1 MSAEGC
7 RKILITGAT
16 SAIAR
21 ALADRLAARG
31 DRIVLAA
38 RDAEEAGRTAADL
51 RVARGADAFAI
62 RFDAEEHGAGAAV
75 VRTAAETLG
84 GLDGVILIHGAMWS
98 QEEAE
103 KDPALAAR
111 MATVN
116 LSSCAEALLEAAPR
130 VPDNTGFLCAVTSVA
145 GDRGRPS
152 NFAYGAGKAGLN
164 AFLDGLRG
172 RLRGR
177 GVAVTTVK
185 PGFVDTAMTWGLD
198 GMFLVAAPDTVAA
211 AIERGIDR
219 GKPVVYAP
227 GFWRLIMLIIR
238 SIPRPVFDRL
248 GL

>member
-1 MSAEGC
+1 VSGGGG
-7 RKILITGAT
+7 RRILVTGAT

-38 RDAEEAGRTAADL
+38 RDDEEAGRTAADL
-51 RVARGADAFAI
+51 RITRGAEAYAI
-62 RFDAEEHGAGAAV
+62 RFDAEEPGAGTAV

-84 GLDGVILIHGAMWS
+84 GLDGVVLVHGAMWS

-103 KDPALAAR
+103 KDAKLASR

-116 LSSCAEALLEAAPR
+116 LSSCAEALLEAATH
-130 VPDNTGFLCAVTSVA
+130 VPDRTGFLCAVSSVA
-145 GDRGRPS
+145 GDRGRQS

-172 RLRGR
+172 RLGPRGI
-177 GVAVTTVK
+177 AVTTVK
-185 PGFVDTAMTWGLD
+185 PGFVDTAMTWGLE
-198 GMFLVAAPDTVAA
+198 GMFLVADPEHVAA
-211 AIERGIDR
+211 RIERAIDR
-219 GKPVVYAP
+219 RRAIVYAP

-238 SIPRPVFDRL
+238 SIPRPIFDKL